1 MKTNNSPVSNVKNF
15 FENIGKTVGKFLNRL
30 VEVLRPEKKRIKD
43 VQSFILKTNEIWE
56 RKPEKAK
63 DKKSHKAE

>member
-1 MKTNNSPVSNVKNF
+1 MKTNKPQVTNVKNF
-15 FENIGKTVGKFLNRL
+15 FENLSKTVGKFLNRL
-30 VEVLRPEKKRIKD
+30 VEIFQPEKKRVKD
-43 VQSFILKTNEIWE
+43 FQSYLAKTNELWE